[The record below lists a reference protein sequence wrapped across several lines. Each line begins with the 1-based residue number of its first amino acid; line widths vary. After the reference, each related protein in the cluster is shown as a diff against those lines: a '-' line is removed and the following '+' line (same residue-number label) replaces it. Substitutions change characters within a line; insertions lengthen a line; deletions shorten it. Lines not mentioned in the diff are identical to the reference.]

1 MQPSWKTGLIECGGH
16 CEARCGSSDVSGGKP
31 RPRTRHLG
39 QKRQRGGPDF
49 LPRLHASPS
58 LGALPLPRASP
69 QRLPRAP
76 VLARGQV
83 RPSWHS
89 ASRCK
94 QEAGLV
100 NAFTRVVSHEA
111 AARPQA
117 EGSVFLSVLPSA
129 AIPPESRD
137 SIASEIGSHER
148 TCLVVKAVPGGP
160 VSIPECRRL
169 LYTSI
174 QQILSRY
181 LMVLFIFRAFCV
193 LLY

>member
-1 MQPSWKTGLIECGGH
+1 MRRIVAPAMSVGASPGQGPGTWARSGSA
-16 CEARCGSSDVSGGKP
+16 EAQTSCHGCTP
-31 RPRTRHLG
+31 RPAWGPSHC
-39 QKRQRGGPDF
+39 RGHHRSGSHG
-49 LPRLHASPS
+49 RLCW
-58 LGALPLPRASP
+58 R
-69 QRLPRAP
+69 
-76 VLARGQV
+76 RGQV
-83 RPSWHS
+83 RPSRHS